1 MNAIH
6 KAAFAVSAL
15 AITIVGAALATA
27 PMAFARSVPLVAHG
41 DCATSSLQLTL
52 SGHVDC
58 RDASRDARLIA
69 LNRR

>member
-1 MNAIH
+1 MNAIQ
-6 KAAFAVSAL
+6 KAAFAASAL

-27 PMAFARSVPLVAHG
+27 PMAFARSLPVVAHN

-52 SGHVDC
+52 SGHVTCGDVT
-58 RDASRDARLIA
+58 REASLIA